1 MGNLSVLQSASVDRR
16 SSATAFSPVDLDPER
31 ESIRPLP
38 DLRTFARTARIGDA
52 EERRPS
58 RSSGG
63 EDLFQLYL
71 RQMTEIRLLDR
82 DAEQVLAKE
91 IDDQRRI
98 FAAKLLES
106 PAVLAEILPILEGL
120 QKKSLIPARYVSVEP
135 PEKLGALLES
145 ARESVLR
152 TLRSGTGRKRPSES
166 PSRCIET
173 LLELRLDIR
182 ILIRIF
188 RKVSEVARRYSELD
202 RTLQRIRGGA
212 SVPRERLFR
221 EHERLRQLTR
231 STPRELSRWL
241 LGTMDLLAEYHRR
254 QALLVRTNL
263 RLVISV
269 ARKYKNR
276 GVSFPDLVQEGNLG
290 LIRAADRFQYSRGF
304 KFSTY
309 AIWWIRRSIL
319 RAVSEHARP
328 IRLPAHA
335 AEDLQKC
342 HAEWSA
348 LTQEFGHPPT
358 MTNLAERTGL
368 SRSTVYAL
376 LLSTRRPLSLDE
388 PSGNADHES
397 IGDYL
402 DDDRTPDPAATTR
415 VNSIRETVTAMLGRL
430 SAREQLI
437 LRIRYGIGG
446 GMPLTLGEVG
456 RRFRLSGERIRQVE
470 RRAISKLKQQCK
482 EAGLREAFLESSSPF
497 AFFAPAF
504 TRLN

>member
-1 MGNLSVLQSASVDRR
+1 MANLSALQSASVDRR
-16 SSATAFSPVDLDPER
+16 SFGTAFSPVERDPDQ
-31 ESIRPLP
+31 ESVRRLP
-38 DLRTFARTARIGDA
+38 DLRTFERTSRIGGP
-52 EERRPS
+52 EERRPAQPS
-58 RSSGG
+58 RG

-82 DAEQVLAKE
+82 DAEQVLAKQ
-91 IDDQRRI
+91 IDDQRRL

-106 PAVLAEILPILEGL
+106 PAVLVEVLPILEGL
-120 QKKSLIPARYVSVEP
+120 ERKSLIPARYVSVEP
-135 PEKLGALLES
+135 LEKLGPLLAS
-145 ARESVLR
+145 AREGVLR
-152 TLRSGTGRKRPSES
+152 TLRSGSGRKRPES
-166 PSRCIET
+166 PGRCIPS

-188 RKVSEVARRYSELD
+188 RKVSEVSRRYVELD
-202 RTLQRIRGGA
+202 RTLQRIHGGA
-212 SVPRERLFR
+212 GVPRQSLLR
-221 EHERLRQLTR
+221 EHGRLRRLMR
-231 STPRELSRWL
+231 SSPRELSRWL
-241 LGTMDLLAEYHRR
+241 QETRDLLAEYHRR
-254 QALLVRTNL
+254 QASLVRTNL

-319 RAVSEHARP
+319 RAVSEHSRP

-348 LTQEFGHPPT
+348 LTQEFGHPPSVT
-358 MTNLAERTGL
+358 ILAERTGMP
-368 SRSTVYAL
+368 RSTVYAL

-388 PSGNADHES
+388 PSGNGEQES

-402 DDDRTPDPAATTR
+402 DDARTPDPAATTR
-415 VNSIRETVTAMLGRL
+415 VNSIRETVTAMLGKL

-446 GMPLTLGEVG
+446 GLPLTLGEVG

-482 EAGLREAFLESSSPF
+482 EAGLREPFLESSSPF
-497 AFFAPAF
+497 AFFAPES